1 MQKRPTSVWVERFCL
16 FWANAAVR
24 HKPGKIM
31 SFLLSFLQVLNWLG
45 FEPALLL
52 PVNTWRGRL
61 APLSHWYSFCCS
73 SKVPSTEQRW
83 LLQSRSHTSFITISG
98 KTSEK
103 RYAFDLAGCP
113 RLWQDPVRRLRR
125 WHEPPFQPSDSL
137 AGQSS
142 PAECDTVKKGEKK
155 KKATSHT
162 VANEIGEGVFSKARG
177 ALPGLRAHPPDRS
190 ARPWARLQLGS
201 RRSRDMAHEVNLH
214 SLQESERETILQV
227 LYRDREIQNVEEERI
242 R

>member
-1 MQKRPTSVWVERFCL
+1 MQKRPTSVWVECFCL

-24 HKPGKIM
+24 HKLGKIM
-31 SFLLSFLQVLNWLG
+31 SFLLSFLQVPNWLG

-113 RLWQDPVRRLRR
+113 RLWQDPARRLRR

-155 KKATSHT
+155 KKSHEPHGCQW
-162 VANEIGEGVFSKARG
+162 NRRGSVFQSTWGSSWAPGSSSGQECKAMSET
-177 ALPGLRAHPPDRS
+177 S
-190 ARPWARLQLGS
+190 AR
-201 RRSRDMAHEVNLH
+201 V
-214 SLQESERETILQV
+214 
-227 LYRDREIQNVEEERI
+227 
-242 R
+242 